1 MQTLSTRVG
10 TCTFCAE
17 QWSNVPWRR
26 KLSFTGKHLRLCQ
39 HDPKWLETFEAE
51 RERLTAA
58 LRSRL
63 FHIEHVGSTSVPNL
77 LAKPVV
83 DIAVAVGSTTE
94 ADLCIEPLQ
103 AFGYEYRGL
112 HGDDERRRYYVL
124 EREGRRMAQI
134 HLYILPAAGWDQM
147 LRFREVLRSNAAV
160 REAYAREKLRIA
172 EKVDWDKGA
181 YSLAKGPFIESVLD
195 RYGP

>member
-1 MQTLSTRVG
+1 MT
-10 TCTFCAE
+10 
-17 QWSNVPWRR
+17 
-26 KLSFTGKHLRLCQ
+26 TGKRLQLCP
-39 HDPKWLETFEAE
+39 HNREWLETFEVE

-63 FHIEHVGSTSVPNL
+63 LHIEHVGSTSVPNL

-83 DIAVAVGSTTE
+83 DIAAAVGSATE

-103 AFGYEYRGL
+103 ALGYEYRGL

-134 HLYILPAAGWDQM
+134 HLYILPAIGWDQM
-147 LRFREVLRSNAAV
+147 LR
-160 REAYAREKLRIA
+160 
-172 EKVDWDKGA
+172 
-181 YSLAKGPFIESVLD
+181 P
-195 RYGP
+195 